1 MLDLFRI
8 FISLLAIMVMSAFI
22 GIVVL
27 INISI
32 FIECGL
38 IAGIISSIISIFI
51 FSILIYLDDKKLKK
65 ARKKFMG
72 WKLPCLK

>member
-8 FISLLAIMVMSAFI
+8 FISLLAIIVMSAFI
-22 GIVVL
+22 GIAVL

-38 IAGIISSIISIFI
+38 ISGIISSIISIFI

-72 WKLPCLK
+72 

>member
-22 GIVVL
+22 GIAVL
-27 INISI
+27 INICI

-72 WKLPCLK
+72 

>member
-1 MLDLFRI
+1 MNTQMLDLFRI
-8 FISLLAIMVMSAFI
+8 FISLLAIIVMSAFI

-32 FIECGL
+32 FIEHGL
-38 IAGIISSIISIFI
+38 IFGIISSVISIFI

-72 WKLPCLK
+72 

>member
-8 FISLLAIMVMSAFI
+8 FISLLAIIVMSAFI

>member
-8 FISLLAIMVMSAFI
+8 FISLLAIMAMSAFI
-22 GIVVL
+22 GIAVL

-38 IAGIISSIISIFI
+38 ISGIISSIVSIFI

>member
-8 FISLLAIMVMSAFI
+8 FISLLAIIVMFAFI
-22 GIVVL
+22 GIIVL

-38 IAGIISSIISIFI
+38 ISGIISSIISIFI

-72 WKLPCLK
+72 

>member
-38 IAGIISSIISIFI
+38 ISGIISSIISIFI
-51 FSILIYLDDKKLKK
+51 FSILIYLDDKILKK
-65 ARKKFMG
+65 VREKFMG
-72 WKLPCLK
+72 

>member
-8 FISLLAIMVMSAFI
+8 FISLLAIMAMSAFI
-22 GIVVL
+22 GIAVL

-38 IAGIISSIISIFI
+38 ISGIISSIISIFI

-65 ARKKFMG
+65 VRKKFMG
-72 WKLPCLK
+72 

>member
-8 FISLLAIMVMSAFI
+8 FISLLAIIVMFAFI

-72 WKLPCLK
+72 

>member
-8 FISLLAIMVMSAFI
+8 FISLLAIIVMFAFI
-22 GIVVL
+22 GIIVL

-38 IAGIISSIISIFI
+38 ISGIISSIISIFI

-65 ARKKFMG
+65 
-72 WKLPCLK
+72 

>member
-38 IAGIISSIISIFI
+38 IAGIISCIISIFI

-65 ARKKFMG
+65 QERNLWVKNSRV
-72 WKLPCLK
+72 

>member
-8 FISLLAIMVMSAFI
+8 FISLLAIMAMSAFI
-22 GIVVL
+22 GIAVL

-38 IAGIISSIISIFI
+38 ISGIISSIISIFI

-65 ARKKFMG
+65 VRKKFMG

>member
-1 MLDLFRI
+1 
-8 FISLLAIMVMSAFI
+8 MSAFI
-22 GIVVL
+22 GITVL

-72 WKLPCLK
+72 

>member
-8 FISLLAIMVMSAFI
+8 FISLLAIIVMSAFI

-38 IAGIISSIISIFI
+38 ISGIISSVISIFV
-51 FSILIYLDDKKLKK
+51 FSILIYLDDKRLKK

-72 WKLPCLK
+72 

>member
-8 FISLLAIMVMSAFI
+8 FISLLAIMAMSAFI

-38 IAGIISSIISIFI
+38 ISGIISSIISIFI
-51 FSILIYLDDKKLKK
+51 FSILIYLDDKILKK
-65 ARKKFMG
+65 VREKFMG

>member
-8 FISLLAIMVMSAFI
+8 FISLLAIIVMSAFI

-38 IAGIISSIISIFI
+38 ISGIISSIISIFI

-72 WKLPCLK
+72 

>member
-22 GIVVL
+22 GIAVL

-38 IAGIISSIISIFI
+38 ISGIISSIISIFI

-72 WKLPCLK
+72 

>member
-22 GIVVL
+22 GITVL

-72 WKLPCLK
+72 

>member
-8 FISLLAIMVMSAFI
+8 FISLLAIMVMFAFI

-72 WKLPCLK
+72 

>member
-8 FISLLAIMVMSAFI
+8 FISLLAIMAMSAFI

-38 IAGIISSIISIFI
+38 ISGIISSIISIFI
-51 FSILIYLDDKKLKK
+51 FSILIYLDDKILKK
-65 ARKKFMG
+65 VREKFMG
-72 WKLPCLK
+72 

>member
-38 IAGIISSIISIFI
+38 ISGIISSIISIFI

-72 WKLPCLK
+72 

>member
-65 ARKKFMG
+65 QERNL
-72 WKLPCLK
+72 WVENSRV

>member
-8 FISLLAIMVMSAFI
+8 FISLLAIMVMTAFI

-38 IAGIISSIISIFI
+38 ISGIISSIISIFI

-72 WKLPCLK
+72 

>member
-8 FISLLAIMVMSAFI
+8 FISLLAIMVISAFI
-22 GIVVL
+22 GITVL

-38 IAGIISSIISIFI
+38 ISGIISSIISIFI

-72 WKLPCLK
+72 

>member
-8 FISLLAIMVMSAFI
+8 FISLLAIIVMFAFI
-22 GIVVL
+22 GIIVL

-72 WKLPCLK
+72 

>member
-8 FISLLAIMVMSAFI
+8 FISLLAIIVMSAFV

-38 IAGIISSIISIFI
+38 ISGIISSIISIFI

-65 ARKKFMG
+65 VRNKFMG
-72 WKLPCLK
+72 

>member
-8 FISLLAIMVMSAFI
+8 FISLLSIMAMSAFI

-38 IAGIISSIISIFI
+38 ISGIISSIISIFI

-72 WKLPCLK
+72 

>member
-8 FISLLAIMVMSAFI
+8 FISLLAIIVISAFI
-22 GIVVL
+22 GITVL

-38 IAGIISSIISIFI
+38 ISGIISSIISIFI

-72 WKLPCLK
+72 

>member
-38 IAGIISSIISIFI
+38 ISGIISSIISIFI